1 MSRTYRRKGARY
13 NLDWVLRKTV
23 WGNRFFDS
31 YIEPGSPEGKKALAR
46 YFSDAGCGTYGHGTA
61 PHWYRRY
68 LNHRADRREEQR
80 LHRWLTNPKLE
91 KDLVLLPRVRNAS
104 NFL

>member
-1 MSRTYRRKGARY
+1 MSRTYRRKSARY

-23 WGNRFFDS
+23 WSNRFLDS
-31 YIEPGSPEGKKALAR
+31 FIEPGSPEGKKALAR
-46 YFSDAGCGTYGHGTA
+46 YFSDAGCGSYGHGTA

-80 LHRWLTNPKLE
+80 LHQWLRNPKADRE
-91 KDLVLLPRVRNAS
+91 LVFLPRVKDAS
-104 NFL
+104 YFW